1 MAMKHNDVMDCINE
15 VMDLMLKN
23 QQAILDEMTENTE
36 RLKNSLL
43 GTEIMS
49 PIERDKIMKR
59 CEKLKNMNKFYN
71 DIVSVCNK
79 RAYDEAPP
87 EIKSLMEIVGLM
99 G

>member
-1 MAMKHNDVMDCINE
+1 MAMKHNDVMGCINE

-43 GTEIMS
+43 GIEIMS
-49 PIERDKIMKR
+49 PAERDKIIGR
-59 CEKLKNMNKFYN
+59 CEKLENMNKFYN
-71 DIVSVCNK
+71 DIASVCSK

-87 EIKSLMEIVGLM
+87 EIKSLMELVGLM